1 MDTLYD
7 YVIAEEARLIEDS
20 HSFQFR
26 NAKAFHVILLV
37 FVIVLASAASVL

>member
-1 MDTLYD
+1 MDTLHD

-26 NAKAFHVILLV
+26 NAKALHVVLFV
-37 FVIVLASAASVL
+37 FAVVLASAASVL